1 MLGTY
6 GYQAF
11 NYFILRSDEMSLK
24 RTIKKGIGSPF
35 DDDAEFRLQRM
46 GLLSADGV
54 PDRDAITVLAN
65 VYAGMLFDD
74 FCDFY
79 QSCDEVFL
87 AVQRLLDSAEDADI
101 KQKFL
106 LICLQYDSIYR
117 NLPDPIWWISGKET
131 LSELFTLQFLK
142 YMTLIV
148 QKPHEEGEECC
159 EKS

>member
-6 GYQAF
+6 GCQAF
-11 NYFILRSDEMSLK
+11 YFAILRSDEMSLE

-54 PDRDAITVLAN
+54 PDRDAVTVLAN

-74 FCDFY
+74 FCDFH

-87 AVQRLLDSAEDADI
+87 SVERLLDAAEGVDI

-117 NLPDPIWWISGKET
+117 NLPDPIWWISGNET
-131 LSELFTLQFLK
+131 LAELFTLQFLK

-148 QKPHEEGEECC
+148 QKPQEDDECC